1 MPENMNKKL
10 IVFSADGVL
19 LNNKMSSFKEI
30 LMILGR
36 GDEAEAIDKEYQQ
49 RKQSGPWGLE
59 QLAQLYQGFSEDKL
73 RETAMKYCQENL
85 AEGAKECVDDLKE
98 KGYTVGALSPN
109 PQFILDS
116 LAQNLS
122 LDFAEGTELE
132 FKDSIATGKIQKR
145 VDRYIKAE
153 ILQNKREHYGLEK
166 EDVIVVGDSITDI
179 PMAELAGIFIGFSPK
194 DDIVKEKATKVVANF
209 SQLRKELL

>member
-10 IVFSADGVL
+10 IVLSADGVL

-30 LMILGR
+30 LMILGK
-36 GDEAEAIDKEYQQ
+36 GDEAEEIDKEYQQ
-49 RKQSGPWGLE
+49 RKQGGPWGLE
-59 QLAQLYQGFSEDKL
+59 QLAQLYQGLSEDKL
-73 RETAMKYCQENL
+73 KETAMKYCQENL
-85 AEGAKECVDDLKE
+85 AEGAKECVNELKE
-98 KGYTVGALSPN
+98 KGYIVGALSSN

-132 FKDSIATGKIQKR
+132 FKEGIATGKIQKK

-153 ILQNKREHYGLEK
+153 ILQNKREHYGLET

-194 DDIVKEKATKVVANF
+194 DDIVKEKATKVVENF
-209 SQLRKELL
+209 PQLRKELL

>member
-10 IVFSADGVL
+10 IVLSADGVL
-19 LNNKMSSFKEI
+19 LDNKMSSFKEI
-30 LMILGR
+30 LMILGK
-36 GDEAEAIDKEYQQ
+36 GSEAEEIDKEYQQ
-49 RKQSGPWGLE
+49 RKQGSPWGLE
-59 QLAQLYQGFSEDKL
+59 QLAQLYQGLSEDKL
-73 RETAMKYCQENL
+73 KETAMKYCQENL
-85 AEGAKECVDDLKE
+85 AEGAKECVNELKE
-98 KGYTVGALSPN
+98 KGYIVGALSSN

-132 FKDSIATGKIQKR
+132 FKEGIATGKIQKR

-153 ILQNKREHYGLEK
+153 ILQNKREHYGLET

-194 DDIVKEKATKVVANF
+194 DGIVKEKATKVVENF
-209 SQLRKELL
+209 PQLRKELL